1 MNTSKKLFI
10 LSLFATMLLSSCNL
24 NETNNSSNNLNSQSS
39 LNSEAISENLSDSS
53 IATNDASSLSS
64 EIESSSD
71 TTSSSNSN
79 STPSVIYVTAINL
92 NASTKT
98 MNVGESFNLTY
109 DVLPSNA
116 TNKSVTFDS
125 SVTSVASV
133 TSNGKVTALK
143 AGTTTITVKAQ
154 DGSNISATCNIIV
167 STPVTTTWDL
177 IKNTNDLQ
185 SGDEIVLGCSKYEV
199 TAGDISLGTN
209 YLLASTASTFAS
221 DKESIKA
228 LDKNTMSFT
237 LGKNGAYWTLTGSN
251 GKLLGATAAKK
262 VGWNTGTTTWTISID
277 SSGAAS
283 ITNSN
288 QGYGTLYYNNSSPR
302 FTTYT
307 TTSQN
312 LPQIYRGKEAEPI
325 FPTAIEVIGSSSLA
339 IGETEQLSVNFT
351 PINTNQ
357 KSVTW
362 SSSNTAVA
370 SISSSGLV
378 TALSAGSTTIT
389 ATAIAENGDS
399 LQSTLSL
406 NVHSVAVTGV
416 TLNTTSAEL
425 GLNKTMQLTAT
436 VQPNNAT
443 NKNVTWSSSNNTV
456 ASVTQQGVVEGLT
469 LGSTVITAKTADGN
483 YEAKCNIEVKDI
495 VLDRYTVMI
504 YICGADLESESGL
517 ATANIEEI
525 LSVNN
530 MPEDVNV
537 IIETGGAKSWKS
549 KYGISSRYL
558 QRWHVENK
566 QLIQDDQLTRA
577 SMGLTSTFQSFMEW
591 GLTDYPAEKTGVV
604 LWNHGGGIDGCCYDE
619 NYNDDPL
626 TNSEVYNAFKNAFK
640 TVGHNEKLSWIGY
653 DCCLMAVADTA
664 DLNSDY
670 FDYMISSQESE
681 PGEGWD
687 YDQWLNEIYRN
698 PNIETTTLLEKIS
711 DTFVDKCAQM
721 YNSDPSWRGYN
732 DATMSVLD
740 LSLMPSFRESWE
752 NMSSN
757 LLSIINSTSKWNTFK
772 TLVNGCQKFGVSYD
786 NYDNEFYPY
795 DVFDMKDFIDK
806 MKANSTYSSSG
817 INQVETVFNDLV
829 IYNVYGADSADASGL
844 CLFLAIS
851 GYSYQA
857 RYSSS
862 DTRFTNWRQ
871 LNIKYGSWY

>member
-1 MNTSKKLFI
+1 MKNSKKLFI
-10 LSLFATMLLSSCNL
+10 LSLFAAMLLSSCNL
-24 NETNNSSNNLNSQSS
+24 NETNNSS
-39 LNSEAISENLSDSS
+39 
-53 IATNDASSLSS
+53 LSS
-64 EIESSSD
+64 EAESSFVS
-71 TTSSSNSN
+71 TTSSNPN
-79 STPSVIYVTAINL
+79 STPSIIYVTTINL
-92 NASTKT
+92 NASTKN

-116 TNKSVTFDS
+116 TNKSVTFES
-125 SVTSVASV
+125 SVSSVASV
-133 TSNGKVTALK
+133 TSSGKVTALK
-143 AGTTTITVKAQ
+143 SGTTTITVKAQ

-167 STPVTTTWDL
+167 SAPVTATWSL

-185 SGDEIVLGCSKYEV
+185 SGDEIVLGCSEYDV
-199 TAGDISLGTN
+199 TAGDISSGTSF
-209 YLLASTASTFAS
+209 LASTASTFAS
-221 DKESIKA
+221 DNQSIKT
-228 LDKNTMSFT
+228 LNKSTMSFT
-237 LGKNGAYWTLTGSN
+237 LGKSGAYWTLTGSN

-307 TTSQN
+307 STSQD

-325 FPTAIEVIGSSSLA
+325 FPTDIEVIGSSSLA

-351 PINTNQ
+351 PIDTNQ

-389 ATAIAENGDS
+389 ATAIAKNGDS

-425 GLNKTMQLTAT
+425 GLNKTMQLTAN

-469 LGSTVITAKTADGN
+469 LGSTVITAKTVDGN
-483 YEAKCNIEVKDI
+483 YEAKCNIEVKEI

-537 IIETGGAKSWKS
+537 IIETGGAKSWES
-549 KYGISSRYL
+549 KYGISSKYL
-558 QRWHVENK
+558 QRWHVQNK
-566 QLIQDDQLTRA
+566 QLVKDDQLTRA

-640 TVGHNEKLSWIGY
+640 TVGRNEKLSWIGY

-711 DTFVDKCAQM
+711 DTFVAKCAQM

-752 NMSSN
+752 TMASN
-757 LLSIINSTSKWNTFK
+757 LLSIINTNSKWNTFK
-772 TLVNGCQKFGVSYD
+772 NLVDGCQKFGLDYD
-786 NYDNEFYPY
+786 KFGNEIYPF

-857 RYSSS
+857 CYSSS